1 MKKRYSEDLDLFLRR
16 LKSRHINIFHD
27 KSSEEISQYIKK
39 YKNKINNDL
48 DFIYFLNYLLKFINN
63 GKDSHT
69 KCKFKN
75 NKALPFMFRF
85 LNNKLYIVESSSL
98 YSSYL
103 YKDVISINGVSIIK
117 LIKEMRDAISYTTI
131 GHLNSEIE
139 FNFSSVNGIRYL
151 PSIDSNTSTLM
162 FKFSDDSSIELDVDN
177 IESYILERKN
187 YLYDIQNNKLILK
200 YIACKDID
208 GMNKFINEI
217 SKLNNYNSIIL
228 DIRGNGGGDSSIS
241 VPLID
246 FIKSK
251 DLKTIVLTDYMVYS
265 SATFIIDSMINYNAK
280 FIGSEIGTTM
290 NHFGN
295 ISSFKLPNTDILV
308 NYSTKYFYYKN
319 GEFISCSKRRE
330 LKKLEDY
337 RFKSVHFRPDV
348 LLDNNIFDIMNHRDK
363 VLDKALSYEFE
374 E

>member
-1 MKKRYSEDLDLFLRR
+1 MKKRYSEDLDIFLKR
-16 LKSRHINIFHD
+16 LKLKHINIYHD
-27 KSSEEISQYIKK
+27 KSSEEIFHYIKK

-48 DFIYFLNYLLKFINN
+48 DFIYFLNCLLKFINN
-63 GKDSHT
+63 GKDFHT

-85 LNNKLYIVESSSL
+85 LNNKLYLVESTSI

-103 YKDVISINGVSIIK
+103 YKDVISINGVSIFK

-151 PSIDSNTSTLM
+151 PSIDSNTSTLI
-162 FKFSDDSSIELDVDN
+162 FKFSDNTSIELDIDKCD
-177 IESYILERKN
+177 SFILEREN
-187 YLYDIQNNKLILK
+187 YLYDIQNNRLILK
-200 YIACKDID
+200 YIACKDMD
-208 GMNKFINEI
+208 AMNNFIKNI
-217 SKLNNYNSIIL
+217 SKLDNYNSIIL
-228 DIRGNGGGDSSIS
+228 DIRGNGGGDSSVS

-251 DLKTIVLTDYMVYS
+251 NLKTIVLTDYNVYS
-265 SATFIIDSMINYNAK
+265 SSTFIIDSMVNNNAI

-295 ISSFKLPNTDILV
+295 ISSFKLTNTDIIV

-319 GEFISCSKRRE
+319 GEFSSCSKRRE

-337 RFKSVHFRPDV
+337 RFKSVHFRPDI
-348 LLDNNIFDIMNHRDK
+348 LLDNDIFDIMNHRDK
-363 VLDKALSYEFE
+363 VLEKALSYEFE

>member
-98 YSSYL
+98 Y
-103 YKDVISINGVSIIK
+103 KDVISINGVSIIK
-117 LIKEMRDAISYTTI
+117 LIKEMRDSISYTTV
-131 GHLNSEIE
+131 GYLNSEIE

-151 PSIDSNTSTLM
+151 PSIDSNTSTLI

-217 SKLNNYNSIIL
+217 SKFNNYNSIIL
-228 DIRGNGGGDSSIS
+228 DIRGNSGGDSSIS
-241 VPLID
+241 IPLID

-251 DLKTIVLTDYMVYS
+251 NLKTIVLTDYMVYS
-265 SATFIIDSMINYNAK
+265 SATFIIDSMVNFNAI

-295 ISSFKLPNTDILV
+295 ISSFKLTNTDIIV

-319 GEFISCSKRRE
+319 GEFSSCSKRRE

-348 LLDNNIFDIMNHRDK
+348 LLDNDIFDIMNHRDK

>member
-1 MKKRYSEDLDLFLRR
+1 MKKRYIEDLDFFLRR

-117 LIKEMRDAISYTTI
+117 LIKEMRDSISYTTV
-131 GHLNSEIE
+131 GYLNSEIE

-228 DIRGNGGGDSSIS
+228 DIRGNGGGDSSIN

-319 GEFISCSKRRE
+319 GEFSSCSKRRE

-348 LLDNNIFDIMNHRDK
+348 LLDNDIFDIMNHRDK

>member
-1 MKKRYSEDLDLFLRR
+1 MKKRYSEDLSYFLKK
-16 LKSRHINIFHD
+16 LKIKHINIYHD
-27 KSSEEISQYIKK
+27 RSSEEINNYIKN

-85 LNNKLYIVESSSL
+85 LNNKLYVVESTPL

-117 LIKEMRDAISYTTI
+117 LIKEMRDSISYTTV
-131 GHLNSEIE
+131 GYLNSEIE

-151 PSIDSNTSTLM
+151 PSIDSNTSTLI

-217 SKLNNYNSIIL
+217 SKFNNYNSIIL
-228 DIRGNGGGDSSIS
+228 DIRGNSGGDSSIS
-241 VPLID
+241 IPLIN

-251 DLKTIVLTDYMVYS
+251 NLKTIVLTDYMVYS

-319 GEFISCSKRRE
+319 GEFSSCSKRRE

-348 LLDNNIFDIMNHRDK
+348 LLDNDIFDIMNHRDK

>member
-75 NKALPFMFRF
+75 NKALPFMFKF
-85 LNNKLYIVESSSL
+85 LNNKLYVVESTPL

-117 LIKEMRDAISYTTI
+117 LIKEMRDSISYTTV
-131 GHLNSEIE
+131 GYLNSEIE

-151 PSIDSNTSTLM
+151 PSIDSNTSTLI

-217 SKLNNYNSIIL
+217 SKFNNYNSIIL
-228 DIRGNGGGDSSIS
+228 DIRGNSGGDSSIS
-241 VPLID
+241 IPLID

-251 DLKTIVLTDYMVYS
+251 NLKTIVLTDYMVYS
-265 SATFIIDSMINYNAK
+265 SATFIIDSMVNFNAI

-295 ISSFKLPNTDILV
+295 ISSFKLTNTDIIV

-319 GEFISCSKRRE
+319 GEFSSCSKRRE

-348 LLDNNIFDIMNHRDK
+348 LLDNDIFDIMNHRDK
-363 VLDKALSYEFE
+363 VMEKALSYEFE

>member
-27 KSSEEISQYIKK
+27 KSSEEIFKYIKK

-85 LNNKLYIVESSSL
+85 LNNKLYIVESSLL

-117 LIKEMRDAISYTTI
+117 LIKEMRDSISYTTV
-131 GHLNSEIE
+131 GYLNSEIE

-162 FKFSDDSSIELDVDN
+162 FKFSDDSSIELDAERMGHWDAGVFFHMFHRVD
-177 IESYILERKN
+177 LADKV
-187 YLYDIQNNKLILK
+187 
-200 YIACKDID
+200 
-208 GMNKFINEI
+208 
-217 SKLNNYNSIIL
+217 
-228 DIRGNGGGDSSIS
+228 GD
-241 VPLID
+241 
-246 FIKSK
+246 
-251 DLKTIVLTDYMVYS
+251 
-265 SATFIIDSMINYNAK
+265 N
-280 FIGSEIGTTM
+280 
-290 NHFGN
+290 
-295 ISSFKLPNTDILV
+295 
-308 NYSTKYFYYKN
+308 
-319 GEFISCSKRRE
+319 R
-330 LKKLEDY
+330 
-337 RFKSVHFRPDV
+337 
-348 LLDNNIFDIMNHRDK
+348 RDK
-363 VLDKALSYEFE
+363 VDKRNYYEFMKAKDGKVFSVDKFVVTNMDQIIKDHPE
-374 E
+374 ELNNFASIK

>member
-117 LIKEMRDAISYTTI
+117 LIKEMRDSISYTTV
-131 GHLNSEIE
+131 GYLNSEIE

-265 SATFIIDSMINYNAK
+265 SSTFIIDSMINYNAK

-319 GEFISCSKRRE
+319 GEFSSCSKRRE

-337 RFKSVHFRPDV
+337 RFKSVHFRPDI
-348 LLDNNIFDIMNHRDK
+348 LLDNDIFDIMNHRDK

>member
-1 MKKRYSEDLDLFLRR
+1 MKKRYIEDLDFFLRR

-117 LIKEMRDAISYTTI
+117 LIKEMRDSISYTTV
-131 GHLNSEIE
+131 GYLNSEIE

-319 GEFISCSKRRE
+319 GEFSSCSKRRE

-337 RFKSVHFRPDV
+337 RFKSVHFRPDI
-348 LLDNNIFDIMNHRDK
+348 LLDNDIFDIMNHRDK

>member
-27 KSSEEISQYIKK
+27 KSSEEIFHYIKK

-117 LIKEMRDAISYTTI
+117 LIKEMRDSISYTTV
-131 GHLNSEIE
+131 GYLNSEIE

-295 ISSFKLPNTDILV
+295 ISSFKLTNTDIIV

-319 GEFISCSKRRE
+319 GEFSSCSKRRE

-348 LLDNNIFDIMNHRDK
+348 LLDNDIFDIMNHRDK

>member
-75 NKALPFMFRF
+75 NKALPFMFKF
-85 LNNKLYIVESSSL
+85 LNNKLYIVESTPL

-117 LIKEMRDAISYTTI
+117 LIKEMRDSISYTTV
-131 GHLNSEIE
+131 GYLNSEIE

-151 PSIDSNTSTLM
+151 PSIDSNTSTLI

-217 SKLNNYNSIIL
+217 SKLNNYNCIIL
-228 DIRGNGGGDSSIS
+228 DIRGNSGGDSSIS
-241 VPLID
+241 IPLID

-251 DLKTIVLTDYMVYS
+251 NLKTIVLTDYNVYS
-265 SATFIIDSMINYNAK
+265 SATFIIDSMVNFNAI

-295 ISSFKLPNTDILV
+295 ISSFKLTNTDIIV

-319 GEFISCSKRRE
+319 GEFSSCSKRRE

-348 LLDNNIFDIMNHRDK
+348 LLDNDIFDIMNHRDK

>member
-48 DFIYFLNYLLKFINN
+48 DFIYFLNYLLKYINN

-117 LIKEMRDAISYTTI
+117 LIKEMRDSISYTTI

-319 GEFISCSKRRE
+319 GEFSSCSKRRE

-348 LLDNNIFDIMNHRDK
+348 LLDNDIFDIMNHRDK

>member
-75 NKALPFMFRF
+75 NKALPFMFKF
-85 LNNKLYIVESSSL
+85 LNNKLYVVESTPL

-117 LIKEMRDAISYTTI
+117 LIKEMRDSISYTTV
-131 GHLNSEIE
+131 GYLNSEIE

-151 PSIDSNTSTLM
+151 SSIDSNTSTLI

-217 SKLNNYNSIIL
+217 SKFNNYNSIIL
-228 DIRGNGGGDSSIS
+228 DIRGNSGGDSSIS
-241 VPLID
+241 IPLID

-251 DLKTIVLTDYMVYS
+251 NLKTIVLTDYMVYS
-265 SATFIIDSMINYNAK
+265 SATFIIDSMVNFNAI

-295 ISSFKLPNTDILV
+295 ISSFKLTNTDIIV

-319 GEFISCSKRRE
+319 GEFSSCSKRRE

-348 LLDNNIFDIMNHRDK
+348 LLDNDIFDIMNHRDK

>member
-27 KSSEEISQYIKK
+27 KSSEEISQYIKN

-75 NKALPFMFRF
+75 NKALPFMFKF
-85 LNNKLYIVESSSL
+85 LNNKLYVVESTPL

-117 LIKEMRDAISYTTI
+117 LIKEMRDSISYTTV
-131 GHLNSEIE
+131 GYLNSEIE

-151 PSIDSNTSTLM
+151 PSIDSNTSTLI

-187 YLYDIQNNKLILK
+187 YLYGIQNNKLILK

-241 VPLID
+241 IPLID

-251 DLKTIVLTDYMVYS
+251 NLKTIVLTDYMVYS

-319 GEFISCSKRRE
+319 GEFSSCSKRRE

-348 LLDNNIFDIMNHRDK
+348 LLDNDIFDIMNHRDK

>member
-117 LIKEMRDAISYTTI
+117 LIKEMRDSISYTTV
-131 GHLNSEIE
+131 GYLNSEIE

-228 DIRGNGGGDSSIS
+228 DIRGNGRGDSSIS

-319 GEFISCSKRRE
+319 GEFSSCSKRRE

-337 RFKSVHFRPDV
+337 RFKSVHFRPDI
-348 LLDNNIFDIMNHRDK
+348 LLDNDIFDIMNHRDK

>member
-117 LIKEMRDAISYTTI
+117 LIKEMRDSISYTTV
-131 GHLNSEIE
+131 GYLNSEIE

-265 SATFIIDSMINYNAK
+265 SSTFIIDSMINYNAK

-319 GEFISCSKRRE
+319 GEFSSCSKRRE

-348 LLDNNIFDIMNHRDK
+348 LLDNDIFDIMNHRDK